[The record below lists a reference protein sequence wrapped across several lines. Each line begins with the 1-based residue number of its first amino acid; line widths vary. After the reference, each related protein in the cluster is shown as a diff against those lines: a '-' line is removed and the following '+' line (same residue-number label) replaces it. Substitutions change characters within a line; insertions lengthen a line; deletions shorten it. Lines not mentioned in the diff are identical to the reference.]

1 MNDKKIEFG
10 TGGFR
15 GVIGDDFSRD
25 NIQLVGKAIANIVKF
40 EKSEKPI
47 VVGYDYRFMSD
58 YAAKWIAEVLAYNGI
73 KVLISKEPTPTPA
86 VMFKTKK
93 ESYDFGIMI
102 TASHNPYYFNGIKVF
117 QKEGMDA
124 DINLTSRIEQQIAL
138 LKNVEIIDFDE
149 ALSKGFIEYISFIDE
164 YVENIKSFMDQ
175 QIQGSDINILIDDL
189 HGVGVT
195 SLSPLIEKMSFKN
208 IKIVNYNHD
217 AFFENMLP
225 NPTKNNMEKDRKY
238 LNDYHYDCI
247 AGLDSDADRLGMLD
261 ELGNYVDSNE
271 ILASLYYYF
280 IKYRHMSG
288 DIVKN
293 LATSNL
299 LDKVAQKCGFVCH
312 EVDVGFKNVSSAIKK
327 YDALIGGES
336 SGGLTMRGY
345 IYGKDSTFALALVI
359 EMLIAMKKPLS
370 KVIEEVRNFADFHH
384 VIIEDS
390 ISYKDDKKV
399 CSYLENETIDFPDE
413 VLKVERINRNIKYI
427 FADDS
432 WVLLRRSGTEP
443 VLRIFVEMRT
453 KEKAEQYVKRLNE
466 YVEHIDNMVHE

>member
-195 SLSPLIEKMSFKN
+195 SLSHLIEKMSFKN

-217 AFFENMLP
+217 AFLEICCQIQQR
-225 NPTKNNMEKDRKY
+225 TIWKK
-238 LNDYHYDCI
+238 I
-247 AGLDSDADRLGMLD
+247 
-261 ELGNYVDSNE
+261 GN
-271 ILASLYYYF
+271 I
-280 IKYRHMSG
+280 
-288 DIVKN
+288 
-293 LATSNL
+293 
-299 LDKVAQKCGFVCH
+299 
-312 EVDVGFKNVSSAIKK
+312 
-327 YDALIGGES
+327 
-336 SGGLTMRGY
+336 
-345 IYGKDSTFALALVI
+345 
-359 EMLIAMKKPLS
+359 
-370 KVIEEVRNFADFHH
+370 
-384 VIIEDS
+384 
-390 ISYKDDKKV
+390 
-399 CSYLENETIDFPDE
+399 
-413 VLKVERINRNIKYI
+413 
-427 FADDS
+427 
-432 WVLLRRSGTEP
+432 
-443 VLRIFVEMRT
+443 
-453 KEKAEQYVKRLNE
+453 
-466 YVEHIDNMVHE
+466 

>member
-149 ALSKGFIEYISFIDE
+149 ALSKGLIEYISFIDE

-195 SLSPLIEKMSFKN
+195 SLFPLIEKMSFKN

-217 AFFENMLP
+217 AFFGNMLP

-280 IKYRHMSG
+280 IKYRP
-288 DIVKN
+288 
-293 LATSNL
+293 
-299 LDKVAQKCGFVCH
+299 
-312 EVDVGFKNVSSAIKK
+312 
-327 YDALIGGES
+327 Y
-336 SGGLTMRGY
+336 
-345 IYGKDSTFALALVI
+345 
-359 EMLIAMKKPLS
+359 
-370 KVIEEVRNFADFHH
+370 VR
-384 VIIEDS
+384 
-390 ISYKDDKKV
+390 
-399 CSYLENETIDFPDE
+399 
-413 VLKVERINRNIKYI
+413 
-427 FADDS
+427 
-432 WVLLRRSGTEP
+432 
-443 VLRIFVEMRT
+443 
-453 KEKAEQYVKRLNE
+453 
-466 YVEHIDNMVHE
+466 

>member
-1 MNDKKIEFG
+1 
-10 TGGFR
+10 
-15 GVIGDDFSRD
+15 
-25 NIQLVGKAIANIVKF
+25 
-40 EKSEKPI
+40 
-47 VVGYDYRFMSD
+47 
-58 YAAKWIAEVLAYNGI
+58 
-73 KVLISKEPTPTPA
+73 
-86 VMFKTKK
+86 
-93 ESYDFGIMI
+93 
-102 TASHNPYYFNGIKVF
+102 
-117 QKEGMDA
+117 
-124 DINLTSRIEQQIAL
+124 
-138 LKNVEIIDFDE
+138 
-149 ALSKGFIEYISFIDE
+149 
-164 YVENIKSFMDQ
+164 MDQ

-217 AFFENMLP
+217 AFFGNMLP

-280 IKYRHMSG
+280 IKYRYMSG

>member
-1 MNDKKIEFG
+1 
-10 TGGFR
+10 
-15 GVIGDDFSRD
+15 
-25 NIQLVGKAIANIVKF
+25 
-40 EKSEKPI
+40 
-47 VVGYDYRFMSD
+47 
-58 YAAKWIAEVLAYNGI
+58 
-73 KVLISKEPTPTPA
+73 
-86 VMFKTKK
+86 MFQ
-93 ESYDFGIMI
+93 
-102 TASHNPYYFNGIKVF
+102 V
-117 QKEGMDA
+117 Q
-124 DINLTSRIEQQIAL
+124 
-138 LKNVEIIDFDE
+138 
-149 ALSKGFIEYISFIDE
+149 
-164 YVENIKSFMDQ
+164 
-175 QIQGSDINILIDDL
+175 
-189 HGVGVT
+189 
-195 SLSPLIEKMSFKN
+195 
-208 IKIVNYNHD
+208 
-217 AFFENMLP
+217 
-225 NPTKNNMEKDRKY
+225 
-238 LNDYHYDCI
+238 
-247 AGLDSDADRLGMLD
+247 
-261 ELGNYVDSNE
+261 
-271 ILASLYYYF
+271 
-280 IKYRHMSG
+280 
-288 DIVKN
+288 
-293 LATSNL
+293 
-299 LDKVAQKCGFVCH
+299 
-312 EVDVGFKNVSSAIKK
+312 